1 MVERG
6 EHTRLPLETR
16 QAIGICSELA
26 RQDLERDIPTQPRV
40 PRAIDLAHPAGT
52 KRCQYL
58 IDIQATA
65 DERIGAGL
73 VHHLRGDDQ
82 CMSIKDTVRRDTL
95 RQQRFHL
102 APKALVIR
110 ARLS

>member
-73 VHHLRGDDQ
+73 VHHLRGEGQ
-82 CMSIKDTVRRDTL
+82 CVSIKDAVRRDTL